1 MGGMAWKRYTGHL
14 MRERE
19 KAVLKQ
25 DDSQETAGFSY
36 PYNNRTIHLITNIG
50 KHEVTIRC

>member
-1 MGGMAWKRYTGHL
+1 

-25 DDSQETAGFSY
+25 NDSQETAGFSY
-36 PYNNRTIHLITNIG
+36 PYNRTVHLITNIG